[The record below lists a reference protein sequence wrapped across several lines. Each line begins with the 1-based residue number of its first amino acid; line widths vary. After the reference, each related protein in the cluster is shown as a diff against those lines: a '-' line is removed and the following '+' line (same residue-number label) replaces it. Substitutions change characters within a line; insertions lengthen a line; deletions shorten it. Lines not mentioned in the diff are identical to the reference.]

1 MESFNQEFS
10 LFKATLKKFCPNTAI
25 LSELLELT
33 QKKYIKLF
41 TCLFFSQL
49 PSWYEKSKVQD
60 TASLSTTC
68 VIQDSDKPQ
77 GVFQFPHLVV
87 SKAAPE
93 GQIHRHKGT
102 SRSQTCQCNKAQRQS
117 NTLPTLFHSQ
127 MEVLILVFRY
137 FSFLETKYISD
148 YRSLNQ
154 VSAVSRKVINVKSC
168 QRRPHM
174 YVLITVHTAL
184 WSPTFSKATMVQ
196 YLSNAGNN
204 YQRQLYAL
212 TALILPS
219 RHTIFKLE
227 LMSFSTISNID

>member
-49 PSWYEKSKVQD
+49 PSQYEKSKVQD
-60 TASLSTTC
+60 TPSLSTTC

-77 GVFQFPHLVV
+77 GVFQFPQLMV

-117 NTLPTLFHSQ
+117 NTSTLPFPDGSTHPSFQIFFLSGNK
-127 MEVLILVFRY
+127 IYFR
-137 FSFLETKYISD
+137 L
-148 YRSLNQ
+148 Q
-154 VSAVSRKVINVKSC
+154 V
-168 QRRPHM
+168 
-174 YVLITVHTAL
+174 
-184 WSPTFSKATMVQ
+184 
-196 YLSNAGNN
+196 
-204 YQRQLYAL
+204 
-212 TALILPS
+212 
-219 RHTIFKLE
+219 LE
-227 LMSFSTISNID
+227 LGQCSEQKSNKC